1 MEKYNVCVR
10 EEDLFVCAGSVR
22 QSGASSEGAEH
33 IQRKRGEQ
41 RHTHIQT
48 TATDRCTYKKDFAH
62 THTLHSPHKTLSL
75 SRPPHPYKLHN
86 DLFSYA
92 CY

>member
-48 TATDRCTYKKDFAH
+48 TATDRCTYKKEREKRAERKWR
-62 THTLHSPHKTLSL
+62 TQEQS
-75 SRPPHPYKLHN
+75 
-86 DLFSYA
+86 
-92 CY
+92 